1 LTDRAT
7 LRRWAKRRR
16 PLDELET
23 RVVQAWLATDDEAGR
38 VRLQALRYV
47 LSFARL
53 TEVRDASG
61 RDHDVS
67 GFLAR
72 HHQWVRLR
80 LEPRIA
86 KLAGQGVRAVADELP
101 DLLAR
106 TRRLRVE
113 LLAHFDVDR
122 ASLEREITEKRLVVA
137 SGGGGG
143 AGYVY
148 PGVYEQLERSGLV
161 PDLMVGT
168 SIGSLMSMFRA
179 RRRRHDLAAY
189 VAAARS
195 LSWGGVFQIL
205 ETANRYGLPA
215 TLRLRLR
222 SAIGHLFI
230 REDGQPMRLSD
241 MEIPLHIVVTG
252 ITVDALKHDLD
263 FYEHLLDDDVE
274 RSGMPRGLADLT
286 GRLKATGVVREF
298 LSRPDALRRI
308 VLGRDRGTE
317 EFDVIDAAG
326 FSSAVPA
333 VIHYDVLREDPR
345 MHQMLGRLYAEYG
358 ITRLGE
364 GGLTSNVPARAGWES
379 AMAGLLPKGRRNAF
393 VLALDCFAPH
403 WRRPLWFPFQQIV
416 RSANVNRDRRYADLY
431 IPHTNTLS
439 PVNLVPT
446 VKEAM
451 RASRWGRDELLPHMP
466 FVREMCRTLPGLAE
480 QLAPWEQIARPVGS

>member
-1 LTDRAT
+1 MVR
-7 LRRWAKRRR
+7 
-16 PLDELET
+16 
-23 RVVQAWLATDDEAGR
+23 AWLATDDEDAR
-38 VRLQALRYV
+38 ERLTALRYV
-47 LSFARL
+47 ISFARL
-53 TEVRDASG
+53 TQVRDAAG
-61 RDHDVS
+61 HDHDVS
-67 GFLAR
+67 SFLAR

-80 LEPRIA
+80 LEPRISR
-86 KLAGQGVRAVADELP
+86 LASHGIRAVADELP

-113 LLAHFDVDR
+113 LLAHVGVDR
-122 ASLEREITEKRLVVA
+122 PSLEREITEKRLVVA

-179 RRRRHDLAAY
+179 RRRRYDLAAY

-195 LSWGGVFQIL
+195 LSWGGVFQVL

-222 SAIGHLFI
+222 AAIGHMFL

-241 MEIPLHIVVTG
+241 MEIPLHVITTG
-252 ITVDALKHDLD
+252 ITVDALKHDLE
-263 FYEHLLDDDVE
+263 FYEHLLDDDLQ
-274 RSGMPRGLADLT
+274 RSGMPSGLSDLT
-286 GRLKATGVVREF
+286 GRLKVTGVVREF
-298 LSRPDALRRI
+298 LSRPDALKRI
-308 VLGRDRGTE
+308 VLGRDKGTE
-317 EFDVIDAAG
+317 DFDAIDAAG

-333 VIHYDVLREDPR
+333 VIHYDVLREDAR
-345 MHQMLGRLYAEYG
+345 MHQMLGRLYADYG

-379 AMAGLLPKGRRNAF
+379 AMAGLLPRGRRNAF

-416 RSANVNRDRRYADLY
+416 RSANVNRDRNYADLY
-431 IPHTNTLS
+431 LPHVQVLS
-439 PVNLVPT
+439 PVNLVPS

-451 RASRWGRDELLPHMP
+451 RASKWGREEFRPHVP
-466 FVREMCRTLPGLAE
+466 FVREMCRTLPSLPD
-480 QLAPWEQIARPVGS
+480 QLAPWEQVARTS